1 MAKES
6 APDPAIG
13 IWKLSV
19 PLSSFALGPALKDS
33 VIRIEAW
40 NDGLNVSAEIID
52 ADGNRTHAQIAY
64 KCDGNDY
71 PLTGFP
77 LADSISTRRINER
90 KSESVLKKDGRI
102 ILTAKAVIYWDGKTL
117 TVIRTGMDAEGRMA
131 DDLLTYERQ

>member
-19 PLSSFALGPALKDS
+19 PLSSFTLGPALKDS
-33 VIRIEAW
+33 IIRIEAW

-52 ADGNRTHAQIAY
+52 ADGNRTNAQIAY

-77 LADSISTRRINER
+77 LADSISTTRINER

-102 ILTAKAVIYWDGKTL
+102 VLTAKAVIYWNGKAL

-131 DDLLTYERQ
+131 DELLTYERQ

>member
-1 MAKES
+1 MAKDA

-13 IWKLSV
+13 VWKLNV
-19 PLSSFALGPALKDS
+19 PLSSLTVVPVPKGSL
-33 VIRIEAW
+33 IRVEAW
-40 NDGLNVSAEIID
+40 NDGLKVSAEIID
-52 ADGNRTHAQIAY
+52 AHGNKTHLQVAY

-90 KSESVLKKDGRI
+90 KSESVLKKGGRV
-102 ILTAKAVIYWDGKTL
+102 ILTAKAVISWNGKTL

-131 DDLLTYERQ
+131 DDLLMYERQ

>member
-19 PLSSFALGPALKDS
+19 PLSSFTLGPALKDS

-40 NDGLNVSAEIID
+40 NDGLKVSAEIID
-52 ADGNRTHAQIAY
+52 AEGNKTQPQIAY

-77 LADSISTRRINER
+77 MADSISTTRIDER
-90 KSESVLKKDGRI
+90 KSESVLKKGGTVI
-102 ILTAKAVIYWDGKTL
+102 FTAKAVIYWDGKTL

>member
-19 PLSSFALGPALKDS
+19 PLSSFTLGPALKDS
-33 VIRIEAW
+33 VIRVEAW

-52 ADGNRTHAQIAY
+52 AQGNKIHPQIAY

-77 LADSISTRRINER
+77 LADSVSTARINER
-90 KSESVLKKDGRI
+90 KSESVLKKGGKVI
-102 ILTAKAVIYWDGKTL
+102 FTAKAVIFSDGKTL
-117 TVIRTGMDAEGRMA
+117 TVILKGMDPEGRLA
-131 DDLLTYERQ
+131 DELLTFERQ

>member
-19 PLSSFALGPALKDS
+19 PQSSFTFVPVPKS
-33 VIRIEAW
+33 SFIRVEAW
-40 NDGLNVSAEIID
+40 NDGLKVSAEIID
-52 ADGNRTHAQIAY
+52 AHGNKTHPQIAY

-77 LADSISTRRINER
+77 LADSVSTARINER
-90 KSESVLKKDGRI
+90 KSESVLKKGGKVI
-102 ILTAKAVIYWDGKTL
+102 FTAKAVIFSDGKTL
-117 TVIRTGMDAEGRMA
+117 TVILKGMDPEGRLA
-131 DDLLTYERQ
+131 DELLTFERQ